1 MNSYG
6 VTETDSEELDLDYHL
21 NNLFRN
27 GFTILKSNFSDSD
40 IKAIS
45 TMVEKTHVEYL
56 DLYGEEYLISIDE
69 HNTVR
74 APFLYDPIYLKVSF
88 NEKVMEVVEHILKS
102 NFILNQQNIII
113 NPGGGD
119 KYNQLFWHR
128 DLPYQHFVT
137 SRPIALNA
145 LYCVCDFTF
154 DNGSTQV
161 LPGSHKIEKFPGN
174 KFLEENKMQFYVSSG
189 DYLLID
195 SMLYHSGSIN
205 KTSDRRIG
213 INNVYSTPI
222 IRRQIDF
229 NSSDFLYDISSIE
242 NRFKKY
248 LGLQYTTCS
257 SVSDYLTS
265 REK

>member
-1 MNSYG
+1 MKSYG
-6 VTETDSEELDLDYHL
+6 VTETDSEESDLSCHL
-21 NNLFRN
+21 NNLARN
-27 GFTILKSNFSDSD
+27 GFTILKSGFSGSD
-40 IKAIS
+40 IENIAM
-45 TMVEKTHVEYL
+45 MVNKTHAEYL
-56 DLYGEEYLISIDE
+56 DLYGENYLISIDE

-74 APFLYDPIYLKVSF
+74 APFLYDPVYLKVSF
-88 NEKVMEVVEHILKS
+88 NENLMRVVENILKG

-119 KYNQLFWHR
+119 RYNQLYWHR

-161 LPGSHKIEKFPGN
+161 LPGSHKMESFPGN
-174 KFLEENKMQFYVSSG
+174 RFLEEKKKQFFVPAG

-205 KTSDRRIG
+205 ITNTRRIG

-229 NSSDFLYDISSIE
+229 KLSDFLYDFNVTESIY
-242 NRFKKY
+242 KKY
-248 LGLQYTTCS
+248 LGFNYTTCS
-257 SVSDYLTS
+257 SVSEYLKS
-265 REK
+265 RGK